1 MGGGGY
7 YCFIF
12 IPLNQYYNK
21 KALFNW
27 SVKGIMIQTSP
38 YLVREGWGGGKI
50 GRSIGTGAGEEA
62 RKVATLPPLTLKQLK
77 EKVMKHNVCAKS

>member
-1 MGGGGY
+1 MPPLKRGGGY

-38 YLVREGWGGGKI
+38 YLVREGWGGGKKGCNPSPFDVKTI
-50 GRSIGTGAGEEA
+50 KRKSNETQCVCKELGK
-62 RKVATLPPLTLKQLK
+62 RKVKK
-77 EKVMKHNVCAKS
+77 